1 MGFLVVLR
9 KTVTATGEKEAN
21 LLERK
26 NEADG
31 RMEIPAFGFEVKVT
45 TQSASRGA

>member
-9 KTVTATGEKEAN
+9 KTVTATREKEAN

-26 NEADG
+26 NETDG
-31 RMEIPAFGFEVKVT
+31 RVEIPAFSFEIKVAT
-45 TQSASRGA
+45 